1 MTDWRFRDEEL
12 KHILHRNNDPD
23 NEGESVA
30 KTVAEL
36 IPHLKANPCY
46 ADLPKAIITQ
56 ISQATTFHSF
66 NRVLDKVYDF
76 ADGKKIWLGFMPLD

>member
-1 MTDWRFRDEEL
+1 MRDWRFRDEEL
-12 KHILHRNNDPD
+12 KRILHRNDNTD
-23 NEGESVA
+23 NEIVSVV

-36 IPHLKANPCY
+36 VPHLKANPCY

-66 NRVLDKVYDF
+66 NQALSKIYDF
-76 ADGKKIWLGFMPLD
+76 ADDKGVWLGFVPLD